1 MPDAEVD
8 ALAKEVVDWYIEWNP
23 IFATYVGIH
32 DHDHRLPIGT
42 YDAELEER
50 ARVKEFLRRVEAIDR
65 TGLSAGKRVDLG
77 NLRNVFRVL
86 IFESE
91 EIGTWQSMPRGAQTV
106 GDALFPLFMRSFAPL
121 PRRLD
126 SITGRR
132 ERSPGFLEETKGRI
146 RTPVKIWCE
155 ISLEVAQRAPG
166 FLHVIEATGKE
177 ALVGPDRARLEEA
190 VAKTGAALQDYAKWI
205 GSDVLPRSKAKV
217 GIGAAKFRK
226 LVRLRELG
234 LTVDEIYAVGK
245 KYLRESK
252 RALVRV
258 AKEIKPGASVEE
270 AKEIVKSDHPA
281 RFEEA
286 LAYTAK
292 AMSDSKAFIR
302 QHDLATIPPNEER
315 TAIETR
321 SYMRHVIPFA
331 AYNAPARFEAHKQG
345 FYMVTP
351 VEDKPEM
358 LREHSF
364 PGVRNTAVHEGYP
377 GHHLQLT
384 CASLNPSYARILA
397 DATET
402 IEGRAHYCEDMM
414 KEAGFSSDPKTKL
427 VQLLD
432 QIWRACRI
440 LIDVDLH
447 SGKMTFDEAVDL
459 HGREEGHGVQGERP
473 LREGDRGRVAPVPRD
488 RHLAFD
494 SRDQGRRGA
503 ERREDRLAVRWG
515 VREPHRV
522 HGRGDVGHRPR
533 GTRETA
539 NGCGLDR
546 RRRDQRDSSGGF
558 DQRGAGE
565 RAHRLPA
572 QRGTAR
578 QRRRVFLELRLSPG
592 QESSNR
598 RRRRLDGRHDQGR
611 DRGRPRVRR
620 HRRLGGRP
628 REQDGPRRTRG
639 RAAARPDSRTVDLK
653 CARQS
658 PSAHRGLGT
667 NRNS

>member
-1 MPDAEVD
+1 MGDARGMPDAEVD

-50 ARVKEFLRRVEAIDR
+50 ARVKEFLHRVEAIDR

-77 NLRNVFRVL
+77 NLRNVFRIW

-121 PRRLD
+121 PRRLE
-126 SITGRR
+126 SITGRL

-146 RTPVKIWCE
+146 RAPIKIWCE
-155 ISLEVAQRAPG
+155 ISLEAAQRVPG

-177 ALVGPDRARLEEA
+177 ALAGPDRARLEEA

-205 GSDVLPRSKAKV
+205 GSDVLPN
-217 GIGAAKFRK
+217 
-226 LVRLRELG
+226 
-234 LTVDEIYAVGK
+234 
-245 KYLRESK
+245 
-252 RALVRV
+252 
-258 AKEIKPGASVEE
+258 
-270 AKEIVKSDHPA
+270 
-281 RFEEA
+281 
-286 LAYTAK
+286 
-292 AMSDSKAFIR
+292 SKAFIR
-302 QHDLATIPPNEER
+302 QHDLATIPPNEEL
-315 TAIETR
+315 TVTETP
-321 SYMRHVIPFA
+321 SYLRHVIPFA

-358 LREHSF
+358 LREHSY

-402 IEGRAHYCEDMM
+402 IEGWAHYCEDMM
-414 KEAGFSSDPKTKL
+414 KEAGFSADPKTKL

-447 SGKMTFDEAVDL
+447 TGKMTFDEAVDL
-459 HGREEGHGVQGERP
+459 LVREAGMERP
-473 LREGDRGRVAPVPRD
+473 GAVAEVKRY
-488 RHLAFD
+488 
-494 SRDQGRRGA
+494 
-503 ERREDRLAVRWG
+503 
-515 VREPHRV
+515 
-522 HGRGDVGHRPR
+522 
-533 GTRETA
+533 TY
-539 NGCGLDR
+539 N
-546 RRRDQRDSSGGF
+546 
-558 DQRGAGE
+558 
-565 RAHRLPA
+565 PA
-572 QRGTAR
+572 YQLSYLIGKY
-578 QRRRVFLELRLSPG
+578 LIIELR
-592 QESSNR
+592 N
-598 RRRRLDGRHDQGR
+598 D
-611 DRGRPRVRR
+611 VKK
-620 HRRLGGRP
+620 RLGKAYSDKLFHDTILYSGSLPMKYMREIFDHKVKELGR
-628 REQDGPRRTRG
+628 
-639 RAAARPDSRTVDLK
+639 LK
-653 CARQS
+653 KA
-658 PSAHRGLGT
+658 GL
-667 NRNS
+667 